1 MNKALPI
8 LTNPLLLY
16 KVPKCGPESDK
27 KVCSLG
33 RRNFICGLVKAD
45 LIIILPR
52 ECPTKLTRVGLIL
65 LVSK

>member
-1 MNKALPI
+1 M

-33 RRNFICGLVKAD
+33 SKNFICGLVRAD
-45 LIIILPR
+45 LIIIFPN
-52 ECPTKLTRVGLIL
+52 E
-65 LVSK
+65 